1 MVRSYEKHNF
11 YMKLHRSV
19 AKAPCQKEKEEVYEL
34 VSSYSETM
42 VCLISTDTSVDMEQ
56 TVFNVYLKT
65 RERSTARKIESF
77 LAPLESSKTF
87 IPKYLNII
95 KLSFIIKIK
104 NFRILN
110 RVPAYG
116 QHRSSSQIDHARS

>member
-1 MVRSYEKHNF
+1 MVRSYEKYNF
-11 YMKLHRSV
+11 FMKLHRSV

-65 RERSTARKIESF
+65 RERSTSRKIETF

-95 KLSFIIKIK
+95 KLNCIINIK
-104 NFRILN
+104 HFRIHN
-110 RVPAYG
+110 RVFADG
-116 QHRSSSQIDHARS
+116 KHGSSSKIDHARS